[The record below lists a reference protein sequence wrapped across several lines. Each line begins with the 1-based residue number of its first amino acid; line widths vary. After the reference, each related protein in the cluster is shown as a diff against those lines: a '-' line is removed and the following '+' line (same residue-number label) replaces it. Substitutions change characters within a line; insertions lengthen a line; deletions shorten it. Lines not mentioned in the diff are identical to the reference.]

1 MAQKG
6 GKAISGD
13 GENEGG
19 AWAMILRLI
28 KQQNLE
34 TLNQSRRLLCA
45 SVPLKS
51 AKRA

>member
-1 MAQKG
+1 
-6 GKAISGD
+6 
-13 GENEGG
+13 
-19 AWAMILRLI
+19 MILRLI

-51 AKRA
+51 AKRAYGVVISKMSKGYKGGC